1 MRRSFGKEYR
11 KEHNVKRCHGDD
23 EAEGCQTQEPRSPV
37 YNAFVEGGTLRVR
50 E

>member
-1 MRRSFGKEYR
+1 MMM
-11 KEHNVKRCHGDD
+11 
-23 EAEGCQTQEPRSPV
+23 AEGRQTQEPGFPV